1 MIHFCNTFTAFTFFI
16 PASPS
21 GKTVKRKIGQG
32 SAADLRFFFFFVFF
46 SEGKRVMRT
55 ENSELFSDT
64 LNQITQDGIF

>member
-21 GKTVKRKIGQG
+21 GKTVKRKIGQE
-32 SAADLRFFFFFVFF
+32 SAADLRFLCVFF
-46 SEGKRVMRT
+46 AEGKRVMRT